1 MAKPSPKKLREKTIR
16 LGPYDPDLSGPI
28 KRPFPGQLPR
38 ETVKL
43 LRAAVKTVYR
53 QRAKLTGA

>member
-1 MAKPSPKKLREKTIR
+1 MAKPSAKQPHQKPVR

-28 KRPFPGQLPR
+28 NRPLPSQLPR
-38 ETVKL
+38 ETAKL